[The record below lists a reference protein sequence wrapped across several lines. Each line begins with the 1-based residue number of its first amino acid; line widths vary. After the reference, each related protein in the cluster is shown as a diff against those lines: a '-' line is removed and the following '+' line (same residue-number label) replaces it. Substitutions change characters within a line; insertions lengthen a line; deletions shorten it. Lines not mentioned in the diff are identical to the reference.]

1 MFQMK
6 FYAVALLRSRGVLPA
21 RLRLLYLADS
31 QVLDFVDMMRIWRL
45 GEDVDPAIADQYVKI
60 AAVHQEARGTQCPF
74 RVRRTTVRSVG
85 DL

>member
-31 QVLDFVDMMRIWRL
+31 QVLDYTPDADELLRFEKTLMAIWQAIQSAGATGDFRPNPSRL
-45 GEDVDPAIADQYVKI
+45 CD
-60 AAVHQEARGTQCPF
+60 
-74 RVRRTTVRSVG
+74 
-85 DL
+85 